1 MRVGVMILP
10 DSPWTV
16 ARQRWEA
23 VEELGFDS
31 GWTVDHLWWRSLS
44 DSPWYP
50 TFPFLTAAATVTSRI
65 RLGTMVTT
73 PNFRHPLV
81 VAKDVV
87 GLDDISGGRFTLG
100 VGAGSTGAGDAY
112 ATDPA
117 VLTAAERYARFGE
130 FVGLVD
136 RLLTEP
142 AVDHQ
147 GTFYSVR
154 GAYMQPG
161 CVQRP
166 RAPLAIAA
174 ARPRGQEIAARH
186 GEAWVSCGPLDVS
199 RPWTQDEFRA
209 AVRDQLAGLAAAGR
223 RVGRD
228 VSTMDRIVVTTDL
241 TGELL
246 KSADDF
252 ARHTE

>member
-1 MRVGVMILP
+1 
-10 DSPWTV
+10 
-16 ARQRWEA
+16 
-23 VEELGFDS
+23 
-31 GWTVDHLWWRSLS
+31 
-44 DSPWYP
+44 
-50 TFPFLTAAATVTSRI
+50 
-65 RLGTMVTT
+65 
-73 PNFRHPLV
+73 
-81 VAKDVV
+81 
-87 GLDDISGGRFTLG
+87 
-100 VGAGSTGAGDAY
+100 
-112 ATDPA
+112 
-117 VLTAAERYARFGE
+117 
-130 FVGLVD
+130 
-136 RLLTEP
+136 
-142 AVDHQ
+142 
-147 GTFYSVR
+147 
-154 GAYMQPG
+154 MQPG

-252 ARHTE
+252 ARHAERYAALGVSELIIHWPRAEDVYAGDPAVLADIAASVLPRLRD